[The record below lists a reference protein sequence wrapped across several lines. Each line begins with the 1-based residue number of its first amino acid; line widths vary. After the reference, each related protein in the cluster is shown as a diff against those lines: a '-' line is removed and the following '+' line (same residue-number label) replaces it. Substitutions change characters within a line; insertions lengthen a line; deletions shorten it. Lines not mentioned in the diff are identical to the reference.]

1 MVTQGT
7 PCNVEEINTAF
18 LQAVPF
24 INQIIAN
31 KTRLYKAIY
40 RDLIPR
46 GVFEYG
52 QGYTKYNETFC
63 GGLAI
68 QDAGASWAQM
78 APYRAPGTNGPEDPG
93 HDPCKYQGEVIS
105 YGFEQKQYT
114 VYEANRRTLDI
125 CLTDIMFDWQFEKQL
140 ALIYQ
145 SLSNVT
151 LGEWE
156 QITREIY
163 LSFCNKFWAQE
174 NVTGTTWGLE
184 PLTMAM
190 FSSTIAIPLGGL
202 GTVGRLNQSI
212 LDRCYQWLSRQAPEG
227 ALSND
232 GGMPIF
238 GLITSMETSTEVITQ
253 DQAEVIA
260 NLFGNPGLLIEGYGK
275 VKQYKGFAHI
285 LAPDT
290 PRFKVNATGTA
301 LERVWP
307 YSATATFIGNAINV
321 NQDYIRAPFEMSV
334 IFLKKVYTALVP
346 PANPARLAGGYTFD
360 PVNNFGEFDWMNI
373 QERCENPRR
382 EKGFFAARMRIAPE
396 PDINSTDAVAIL
408 HRRCDL
414 LDIVECGS
422 CSADTDIHV
431 VSCAKFTATEA
442 DNVAVKYI
450 VELEECLPCQIGERI
465 TVTFN
470 DASTACATIADDWGS
485 PFYVIIFD
493 AATAAGW
500 CLGASGITTMH
511 YINCG
516 CTARG
521 GPQ

>member
-1 MVTQGT
+1 MPTQGS
-7 PCNVEEINTAF
+7 PCNVEEINSAF

-24 INQIIAN
+24 INTIIAN

-52 QGYTKYNETFC
+52 QGYTKYNETFY

-68 QDAGASWAQM
+68 QDAGASWSTM
-78 APYRAPGTNGPEDPG
+78 APYRAPGTNGEADPG

-105 YGFEQKQYT
+105 YGFEQKEYT

-140 ALIYQ
+140 SLIYQ

-163 LSFCNKFWAQE
+163 LSFCNKYWAQE

-184 PLTMAM
+184 PLTMNM
-190 FSSTIAIPLGGL
+190 FSSTIAIPATGL
-202 GTVGRLNQSI
+202 GTVGRLNQSV

-227 ALSND
+227 ALSMD

-253 DQAEVIA
+253 DQAEVMA
-260 NLFGNPGLLIEGYGK
+260 HLYGNPDLLLEGYGK

-285 LAPDT
+285 LAPDA
-290 PRFKVNATGTA
+290 PRFKVSDDGAN

-307 YSATATFIGNAINV
+307 YTAAATFIGNAINV

-334 IFLKKVYTALVP
+334 IFLKRVYTALVP
-346 PANPARLAGGYTFD
+346 PANPAKLAQGYSFD
-360 PVNNFGEFDWMNI
+360 PVNNFGEFDWLNI

-396 PDINSTDAVAIL
+396 PDIYSTDAVAIL

-414 LDIVECGS
+414 LDIVECGE
-422 CSADTDIHV
+422 CAADTDIKV
-431 VSCAKFTATEA
+431 VSCAQFDETESA
-442 DNVAVKYI
+442 SAAVKYI
-450 VELEECLPCQIGERI
+450 VELEACLPCQVGQLI
-465 TVTFN
+465 TVTYN
-470 DASTACATIADDWGS
+470 DSSTACATIADDWGS

-493 AATAAGW
+493 DPMQAGC
-500 CLGASGITTMH
+500 CLGASGITTMN

-516 CTARG
+516 CTR
-521 GPQ
+521 Q